1 MLTCKDDFATTFDSY
16 PEMIHFH
23 ESLSKGTVWRRCKVK
38 DLHVEPLDASSALC
52 TTPSA
57 FVPGTSEDAV
67 ADTVENLG
75 LALRVGGDLYPLR
88 TTAYKTLLD
97 RAKIS
102 GTALPKLK
110 KAELAAVLNACL
122 AVHSS
127 DALLL
132 VRDEKVSATHSGDV
146 RDYSV
151 LPIDELLHT
160 LEKKMDARF
169 PGYHFENGYCD
180 HAYTSG
186 CWTFP
191 DQKEDMLGTYAKTLQ
206 TKGMGTMAAKLVPG
220 IHFLT
225 SDTGVASAK
234 VSAMLMGTQHPIH
247 IGSCISV
254 DHRLQR
260 KVEDFDKELDQLFAQ
275 FCDSV
280 SRLQTLLEIELQY
293 PVNAMTRICKKFSL
307 PKKEALEAIA
317 MFEISYGGGTATAHD
332 VFMALQEIPWLMKAN
347 KHPEAKLLN
356 VEENMA
362 RALSIR
368 WSDFDLAKAV
378 NYCWQLPF
386 CCATPPG

>member
-160 LEKKMDARF
+160 LEQKMDARF
-169 PGYHFENGYCD
+169 PGYHFVNGYCD

-191 DQKEDMLGTYAKTLQ
+191 SQREDMLGTYAKALQ
-206 TKGMGTMAAKLVPG
+206 TKGMGTMATKLVPG
-220 IHFLT
+220 IRFLT

-317 MFEISYGGGTATAHD
+317 MFQTSYGGGTATAHD
-332 VFMALQEIPWLMKAN
+332 VFMALQEIPWLMKLHN
-347 KHPEAKLLN
+347 YPEAKMLT

-362 RALSIR
+362 RALSIK
-368 WSDFDLAKAV
+368 WSEYDLAKAV
-378 NYCWQLPF
+378 SY
-386 CCATPPG
+386 

>member
-220 IHFLT
+220 IRFLT

-260 KVEDFDKELDQLFAQ
+260 KVEDFDKALDQLFAQ

-280 SRLQTLLEIELQY
+280 SKLQTLLEIELQY

-378 NYCWQLPF
+378 NY
-386 CCATPPG
+386 

>member
-169 PGYHFENGYCD
+169 PGYHFVNGYCD

-191 DQKEDMLGTYAKTLQ
+191 SQREDMLGTYAKALQ
-206 TKGMGTMAAKLVPG
+206 TKGMGTMATKLVPG
-220 IHFLT
+220 IRFLT

-234 VSAMLMGTQHPIH
+234 VSAMLMGSQHPIH

-280 SRLQTLLEIELQY
+280 SKLQTLLEIELQY

-332 VFMALQEIPWLMKAN
+332 VFMGLQEIPWLMKAN
-347 KHPEAKLLN
+347 KHPEAKLLT

-378 NYCWQLPF
+378 NY
-386 CCATPPG
+386 

>member
-180 HAYTSG
+180 HSYTSG

-191 DQKEDMLGTYAKTLQ
+191 VQKEDMLGTYAKTLQ

-220 IHFLT
+220 IRFLT

-260 KVEDFDKELDQLFAQ
+260 KVEDFDKALDQLFAQ

-378 NYCWQLPF
+378 NY
-386 CCATPPG
+386 

>member
-180 HAYTSG
+180 HSYTSG

-191 DQKEDMLGTYAKTLQ
+191 VQKEDMLGTYAKTLQ

-220 IHFLT
+220 IRFLT
-225 SDTGVASAK
+225 SDAGVASAK

-260 KVEDFDKELDQLFAQ
+260 KVEDFDKALDQLFAQ

-378 NYCWQLPF
+378 NY
-386 CCATPPG
+386 

>member
-110 KAELAAVLNACL
+110 KAELAAVLSACL

-160 LEKKMDARF
+160 LEQKMDARF

-191 DQKEDMLGTYAKTLQ
+191 SQREDMLGTYAKALQ

-220 IHFLT
+220 IRFLT

-234 VSAMLMGTQHPIH
+234 VSAMLMGSQHPIH

-260 KVEDFDKELDQLFAQ
+260 KVEDFDKALDQLFAQ

-280 SRLQTLLEIELQY
+280 SKLQTLLEIELQY

-332 VFMALQEIPWLMKAN
+332 VFMALPEIPWLMKAN

-378 NYCWQLPF
+378 NY
-386 CCATPPG
+386 

>member
-160 LEKKMDARF
+160 LEQKMDARF
-169 PGYHFENGYCD
+169 PGYHFVNGYCD

-191 DQKEDMLGTYAKTLQ
+191 SQREDMLGTYAKALQ
-206 TKGMGTMAAKLVPG
+206 TKGMGTMATKLVPG
-220 IHFLT
+220 IRFLT

-280 SRLQTLLEIELQY
+280 SKLQTLLEIELQY

-347 KHPEAKLLN
+347 KHPEAKLLT

-378 NYCWQLPF
+378 NY
-386 CCATPPG
+386 

>member
-220 IHFLT
+220 IRFLT
-225 SDTGVASAK
+225 SDTCVASAK

-378 NYCWQLPF
+378 NY
-386 CCATPPG
+386 

>member
-16 PEMIHFH
+16 QEMIHFH

-220 IHFLT
+220 IRFLT

-378 NYCWQLPF
+378 NY
-386 CCATPPG
+386 

>member
-52 TTPSA
+52 TAPSA

-160 LEKKMDARF
+160 LEQKMDARF
-169 PGYHFENGYCD
+169 PGYHFVNGYCD

-220 IHFLT
+220 IRFLT

-234 VSAMLMGTQHPIH
+234 VSAMLMGSQHPIH

-293 PVNAMTRICKKFSL
+293 PVNALTRICKKFSL

-378 NYCWQLPF
+378 NY
-386 CCATPPG
+386 

>member
-160 LEKKMDARF
+160 LEQKMDARF
-169 PGYHFENGYCD
+169 PGYHFVNGYCD

-191 DQKEDMLGTYAKTLQ
+191 SQREDMLGTYAKALQ
-206 TKGMGTMAAKLVPG
+206 TKGMGTMATKLVPG
-220 IHFLT
+220 IRFLT

-280 SRLQTLLEIELQY
+280 SKLQTRLEIELKY
-293 PVNAMTRICKKFSL
+293 PVHAMTRICKKFSL

-347 KHPEAKLLN
+347 KHPEAKLLT

-378 NYCWQLPF
+378 NY
-386 CCATPPG
+386 

>member
-160 LEKKMDARF
+160 LEQKMDARF
-169 PGYHFENGYCD
+169 PGYHFVNGYCD

-191 DQKEDMLGTYAKTLQ
+191 SQREDMLGTYAKALQ
-206 TKGMGTMAAKLVPG
+206 TKGMGTMATKLVPG
-220 IHFLT
+220 IRFLT

-280 SRLQTLLEIELQY
+280 SKLQTLLEIELQY

-347 KHPEAKLLN
+347 KHPEAKLLTI
-356 VEENMA
+356 EENMA

-378 NYCWQLPF
+378 NY
-386 CCATPPG
+386 

>member
-1 MLTCKDDFATTFDSY
+1 MLTCKDDFTTTFDSY

-23 ESLSKGTVWRRCKVK
+23 ESLSKGTTWRRCKVK
-38 DLHVEPLDASSALC
+38 ELHVEPLDATSALYGNLA
-52 TTPSA
+52 A
-57 FVPGTSEDAV
+57 FVPGTSEEAV

-75 LALRVGGDLYPLR
+75 LALRIGTDLYPLR
-88 TTAYKTLLD
+88 MTAYKTLLD

-110 KAELAAVLNACL
+110 RKELADVLNACL

-132 VRDEKVSATHSGDV
+132 VRDEKVSATHSGDAK
-146 RDYSV
+146 DYSV
-151 LPIDELLHT
+151 LPIDELLHA
-160 LEKKMDARF
+160 LEKKMDIRF
-169 PGYHFENGYCD
+169 PGHHFENGYSD
-180 HAYTSG
+180 HAFTSG

-191 DQKEDMLGTYAKTLQ
+191 DQKDDMIGTYAKTLKA
-206 TKGMGTMAAKLVPG
+206 KGQNTMASKLIPG
-220 IHFLT
+220 IRFLT

-234 VSAMLMGTQHPIH
+234 VSAMLMGTQYPIH
-247 IGSCISV
+247 IGSCIAV
-254 DHRLQR
+254 DHRHQ
-260 KVEDFDKELDQLFAQ
+260 KTIEDFEKELDLLFAQ

-332 VFMALQEIPWLMKAN
+332 VFMALQEIPWMMKVN
-347 KHPEAKLLN
+347 RHPEAKMLT

-362 RALSIR
+362 RALTIR
-368 WSDFDLAKAV
+368 WTDYDLAKAV
-378 NYCWQLPF
+378 SY
-386 CCATPPG
+386 

>member
-1 MLTCKDDFATTFDSY
+1 MLICKDDFATTFDSY
-16 PEMIHFH
+16 PEVIHFH

-220 IHFLT
+220 IRFLT

-234 VSAMLMGTQHPIH
+234 VSAMLMGSQHPIH

-378 NYCWQLPF
+378 NY
-386 CCATPPG
+386 

>member
-38 DLHVEPLDASSALC
+38 DLQVEPLDASSALC

-220 IHFLT
+220 IRFLT

-280 SRLQTLLEIELQY
+280 SSLQTLLEIELQY

-378 NYCWQLPF
+378 NY
-386 CCATPPG
+386 

>member
-169 PGYHFENGYCD
+169 PGYHFVNGYCD

-191 DQKEDMLGTYAKTLQ
+191 SQREDMLGTYAKALQ
-206 TKGMGTMAAKLVPG
+206 TKGMGTMATKLVPG
-220 IHFLT
+220 IRFLT

-254 DHRLQR
+254 GHRLQR

-280 SRLQTLLEIELQY
+280 SKLQTLLEIELQY

-347 KHPEAKLLN
+347 KHPEAKLLT

-362 RALSIR
+362 RALTIR

-378 NYCWQLPF
+378 NY
-386 CCATPPG
+386 

>member
-97 RAKIS
+97 RAKIN

-160 LEKKMDARF
+160 LEQKMDARF
-169 PGYHFENGYCD
+169 PGYHFVNGYCD

-191 DQKEDMLGTYAKTLQ
+191 SQREDMLGTYAKALQ
-206 TKGMGTMAAKLVPG
+206 TKGMGTMATKLVPG
-220 IHFLT
+220 IRFLT

-280 SRLQTLLEIELQY
+280 SKLQTLLEIELQY

-347 KHPEAKLLN
+347 KHPKAKLLT

-378 NYCWQLPF
+378 NY
-386 CCATPPG
+386 

>member
-23 ESLSKGTVWRRCKVK
+23 ESLSKGTIWRRCKVK

-160 LEKKMDARF
+160 LEQKMDARF
-169 PGYHFENGYCD
+169 PGYHFVNGYCD

-191 DQKEDMLGTYAKTLQ
+191 SQREDMLGTYAKALQ
-206 TKGMGTMAAKLVPG
+206 TKGMGTMATKLVPG
-220 IHFLT
+220 IRFLT

-280 SRLQTLLEIELQY
+280 SKLQTLLEIELQY
-293 PVNAMTRICKKFSL
+293 PVNAMIRICKKFSL

-347 KHPEAKLLN
+347 KHPEAKLLT

-362 RALSIR
+362 RALTIR

-378 NYCWQLPF
+378 NY
-386 CCATPPG
+386 

>member
-160 LEKKMDARF
+160 LEQKMDARF
-169 PGYHFENGYCD
+169 PGYHFVNGYCD
-180 HAYTSG
+180 QAYTSG

-191 DQKEDMLGTYAKTLQ
+191 SQREDMLGTYAKALQ

-220 IHFLT
+220 IRFLT

-280 SRLQTLLEIELQY
+280 SKLQTLLEIELQY

-347 KHPEAKLLN
+347 KHPEAKLLT

-378 NYCWQLPF
+378 NY
-386 CCATPPG
+386 

>member
-38 DLHVEPLDASSALC
+38 DLHVEHLDASSALC
-52 TTPSA
+52 TSPSA
-57 FVPGTSEDAV
+57 FLPGTSEDAV

-160 LEKKMDARF
+160 LEQKMDARF
-169 PGYHFENGYCD
+169 PGYHFVNGYCD

-191 DQKEDMLGTYAKTLQ
+191 SQREDMLGTYAKALQ
-206 TKGMGTMAAKLVPG
+206 TKGMGTMATKLVPG
-220 IHFLT
+220 IRFLT

-280 SRLQTLLEIELQY
+280 SKLQTLLEIELQY

-347 KHPEAKLLN
+347 KHPEAKLLT

-378 NYCWQLPF
+378 NY
-386 CCATPPG
+386 

>member
-160 LEKKMDARF
+160 LEQKMDARF
-169 PGYHFENGYCD
+169 PGYHFVNGYCD

-191 DQKEDMLGTYAKTLQ
+191 SQREDMLGTYAKALQ
-206 TKGMGTMAAKLVPG
+206 TKGMGTMATKLVPG
-220 IHFLT
+220 IRFLT

-234 VSAMLMGTQHPIH
+234 VSAMLMGSQHPIH

-280 SRLQTLLEIELQY
+280 SKLQTLLEIELQY
-293 PVNAMTRICKKFSL
+293 PVNAMIRICKKFSL

-347 KHPEAKLLN
+347 KHPEAKLLT

-378 NYCWQLPF
+378 NY
-386 CCATPPG
+386 

>member
-23 ESLSKGTVWRRCKVK
+23 ESLSKDTVWRRCKVK
-38 DLHVEPLDASSALC
+38 DLHVEPLDSSSALC

-220 IHFLT
+220 IRFLT

-378 NYCWQLPF
+378 NY
-386 CCATPPG
+386 

>member
-160 LEKKMDARF
+160 LEQKMDARF
-169 PGYHFENGYCD
+169 PGYHFVNGYCD

-191 DQKEDMLGTYAKTLQ
+191 SQREDMLGTYAKALQ
-206 TKGMGTMAAKLVPG
+206 TKGMGTMATKLVPG
-220 IHFLT
+220 IRFLT

-234 VSAMLMGTQHPIH
+234 VSAMLMGSQHPIH

-280 SRLQTLLEIELQY
+280 SKLQTLLEIELQY

-347 KHPEAKLLN
+347 KHPEAKLLT

-378 NYCWQLPF
+378 NY
-386 CCATPPG
+386 

>member
-160 LEKKMDARF
+160 LEQKMDARF
-169 PGYHFENGYCD
+169 PGYHFVNGYCD

-191 DQKEDMLGTYAKTLQ
+191 SQREDMLGTYAKALQ
-206 TKGMGTMAAKLVPG
+206 TKGMGTMATKLVPG
-220 IHFLT
+220 IRFLT

-280 SRLQTLLEIELQY
+280 SKLQTLLEIELQY

-317 MFEISYGGGTATAHD
+317 MFEISYGGGTATAND

-347 KHPEAKLLN
+347 KHPEAKLLT

-378 NYCWQLPF
+378 NY
-386 CCATPPG
+386 

>member
-75 LALRVGGDLYPLR
+75 RALRVGGDLYPLR

-206 TKGMGTMAAKLVPG
+206 TTGMGTMAAKLVPG
-220 IHFLT
+220 IRFLT

-378 NYCWQLPF
+378 NY
-386 CCATPPG
+386 

>member
-191 DQKEDMLGTYAKTLQ
+191 SQREDMLGTYAKTLQ

-220 IHFLT
+220 IRFLT

-378 NYCWQLPF
+378 NY
-386 CCATPPG
+386 

>member
-160 LEKKMDARF
+160 LEQKMDARF
-169 PGYHFENGYCD
+169 PGYHFVNGYCD

-191 DQKEDMLGTYAKTLQ
+191 SQREDMLGTYAKALQ
-206 TKGMGTMAAKLVPG
+206 TKGMGTMATKLVPG
-220 IHFLT
+220 IRFLT

-280 SRLQTLLEIELQY
+280 SKLQTLLEIELQY
-293 PVNAMTRICKKFSL
+293 PVNAMIRICKKFSL

-347 KHPEAKLLN
+347 KHPEAKLLT

-378 NYCWQLPF
+378 NY
-386 CCATPPG
+386 

>member
-160 LEKKMDARF
+160 LEQKMDARF
-169 PGYHFENGYCD
+169 PGYHFVNGYCD

-191 DQKEDMLGTYAKTLQ
+191 SQREDMLGTYAKALQ
-206 TKGMGTMAAKLVPG
+206 TKGMGTMATKLVPG
-220 IHFLT
+220 IRFLT

-234 VSAMLMGTQHPIH
+234 VSAMLMGSQHPIH

-280 SRLQTLLEIELQY
+280 SKLQTLLEIELQY
-293 PVNAMTRICKKFSL
+293 PVNAMTRICNKFSL

-347 KHPEAKLLN
+347 KHPEAKLLT

-378 NYCWQLPF
+378 NY
-386 CCATPPG
+386 

>member
-160 LEKKMDARF
+160 LEQKMDARF
-169 PGYHFENGYCD
+169 PGYHFVNGYCD

-191 DQKEDMLGTYAKTLQ
+191 SQREDMLGTYAKALQ
-206 TKGMGTMAAKLVPG
+206 TKGMGTMATKLVPG
-220 IHFLT
+220 IRFLT

-280 SRLQTLLEIELQY
+280 SKLQTLLEIELQY

-347 KHPEAKLLN
+347 KHPEAKLLT

-362 RALSIR
+362 RALTIR

-378 NYCWQLPF
+378 NY
-386 CCATPPG
+386 

>member
-220 IHFLT
+220 IRFLT

-260 KVEDFDKELDQLFAQ
+260 KVDA
-275 FCDSV
+275 
-280 SRLQTLLEIELQY
+280 SRWCSSSS
-293 PVNAMTRICKKFSL
+293 RF
-307 PKKEALEAIA
+307 
-317 MFEISYGGGTATAHD
+317 H
-332 VFMALQEIPWLMKAN
+332 
-347 KHPEAKLLN
+347 
-356 VEENMA
+356 
-362 RALSIR
+362 
-368 WSDFDLAKAV
+368 
-378 NYCWQLPF
+378 WQLIRN
-386 CCATPPG
+386 TPPGLTS

>member
-160 LEKKMDARF
+160 LEQKMDARF
-169 PGYHFENGYCD
+169 PGYHFVNGYCD

-191 DQKEDMLGTYAKTLQ
+191 SQREDMLGTYAKALQ
-206 TKGMGTMAAKLVPG
+206 TKGMGTMATKLVPG
-220 IHFLT
+220 IRFLT

-280 SRLQTLLEIELQY
+280 SKLQTLLEIELQY

-347 KHPEAKLLN
+347 KHPEAKLLT

-378 NYCWQLPF
+378 N
-386 CCATPPG
+386 

>member
-160 LEKKMDARF
+160 LEQKMDARF
-169 PGYHFENGYCD
+169 PGYHFVNGYCD

-191 DQKEDMLGTYAKTLQ
+191 SQREDMLGTYAKALQ
-206 TKGMGTMAAKLVPG
+206 TKGMGTMATKLVPG
-220 IHFLT
+220 IRFLT

-260 KVEDFDKELDQLFAQ
+260 KVEDFNKELDQLCAQ
-275 FCDSV
+275 FCDSG
-280 SRLQTLLEIELQY
+280 SKLQTLLEIELQY

-347 KHPEAKLLN
+347 KHPEAKLLT

-362 RALSIR
+362 RALTIR

-378 NYCWQLPF
+378 NY
-386 CCATPPG
+386 

>member
-169 PGYHFENGYCD
+169 PGYHFVNGYCD

-191 DQKEDMLGTYAKTLQ
+191 SQREDMLGTYAKALQ
-206 TKGMGTMAAKLVPG
+206 TKGMGTMATKLVPG
-220 IHFLT
+220 IRFLT

-234 VSAMLMGTQHPIH
+234 VSAMLMGSQHPIH

-280 SRLQTLLEIELQY
+280 SKLQTLLEIELQY

-347 KHPEAKLLN
+347 KHPEAKLLT

-362 RALSIR
+362 RALTIR

-378 NYCWQLPF
+378 NY
-386 CCATPPG
+386 

>member
-160 LEKKMDARF
+160 LEQKMDARF
-169 PGYHFENGYCD
+169 PGYHFVNGYCD

-191 DQKEDMLGTYAKTLQ
+191 SQREDMLGTYAKALQ
-206 TKGMGTMAAKLVPG
+206 TKGMGTMATKLVPG
-220 IHFLT
+220 IRFLT

-280 SRLQTLLEIELQY
+280 SKLQTLLEIELQY

-347 KHPEAKLLN
+347 KHPEAKLLT

-362 RALSIR
+362 RALTIR
-368 WSDFDLAKAV
+368 WSDFDLAQAV
-378 NYCWQLPF
+378 NY
-386 CCATPPG
+386 

>member
-160 LEKKMDARF
+160 LEQKMDARF

-220 IHFLT
+220 IRFLT

-234 VSAMLMGTQHPIH
+234 VSAMLMGSQHPIH

-260 KVEDFDKELDQLFAQ
+260 KVEDFDKALDQLFAQ

-280 SRLQTLLEIELQY
+280 SKLQTLLEIELQY

-378 NYCWQLPF
+378 NY
-386 CCATPPG
+386 

>member
-160 LEKKMDARF
+160 LEQKMDARF
-169 PGYHFENGYCD
+169 PGYHFVNGYCD

-191 DQKEDMLGTYAKTLQ
+191 SQREDMLGTYAKALQ
-206 TKGMGTMAAKLVPG
+206 TKGMGTMATKLVPG
-220 IHFLT
+220 IRFLT

-260 KVEDFDKELDQLFAQ
+260 KVEDFDKELDQLFEQ

-280 SRLQTLLEIELQY
+280 SKLQTLLEIELQY

-347 KHPEAKLLN
+347 KHPEAKLLT

-378 NYCWQLPF
+378 NY
-386 CCATPPG
+386 

>member
-160 LEKKMDARF
+160 LEQKMDARF
-169 PGYHFENGYCD
+169 PGYHFVNGYCD

-191 DQKEDMLGTYAKTLQ
+191 SQREDMLGTYAKALQ

-220 IHFLT
+220 IRFLT

-280 SRLQTLLEIELQY
+280 SKLQTLLEIELQY
-293 PVNAMTRICKKFSL
+293 PVNAMIRICKKFSL

-347 KHPEAKLLN
+347 KHPEAKLLT

-378 NYCWQLPF
+378 NY
-386 CCATPPG
+386 

>member
-23 ESLSKGTVWRRCKVK
+23 ESLSRGTVWRRCKVK

-160 LEKKMDARF
+160 LEQKMDARF
-169 PGYHFENGYCD
+169 PGYHFVNGYCD

-191 DQKEDMLGTYAKTLQ
+191 SQREDMLGTYAKALQ
-206 TKGMGTMAAKLVPG
+206 MKGLGTMATKLVPG
-220 IHFLT
+220 IRFLT

-280 SRLQTLLEIELQY
+280 SKLQTLLEIELQY

-347 KHPEAKLLN
+347 KHPEAKLLT

-378 NYCWQLPF
+378 NY
-386 CCATPPG
+386 